1 MEHHQLT
8 LVIATAAAAAAEA
21 AVTSQREP
29 LENILTLHN
38 VDFEE
43 MLAHDEK
50 AHLGVHVCGLGLA
63 TGAYRATYQI
73 MEASYTTETPATASE
88 RAVGG
93 RTRTKESKRFKK
105 SAPAKSLTQQ
115 RDIIYVTSPYPSVVE
130 AATMHTESLMAILG
144 FMRPPAFRSLSL

>member
-43 MLAHDEK
+43 MLAHDEYDTWFLS
-50 AHLGVHVCGLGLA
+50 HLRSCGYWPMSL
-63 TGAYRATYQI
+63 R
-73 MEASYTTETPATASE
+73 MS
-88 RAVGG
+88 GG
-93 RTRTKESKRFKK
+93 GFVSGRRTRFRFW
-105 SAPAKSLTQQ
+105 Q
-115 RDIIYVTSPYPSVVE
+115 
-130 AATMHTESLMAILG
+130 G
-144 FMRPPAFRSLSL
+144 

>member
-43 MLAHDEK
+43 MLAHDEYDTWFLS
-50 AHLGVHVCGLGLA
+50 HLRCSQASFRAICSILRTILNDYNLD
-63 TGAYRATYQI
+63 AYNKRHGYEKKVTI
-73 MEASYTTETPATASE
+73 SSSK
-88 RAVGG
+88 RAVIV
-93 RTRTKESKRFKK
+93 
-105 SAPAKSLTQQ
+105 L
-115 RDIIYVTSPYPSVVE
+115 
-130 AATMHTESLMAILG
+130 
-144 FMRPPAFRSLSL
+144 